1 MNIITSK
8 VNRKI
13 LAASLLGIGLAGI
26 PAQGMLASETLMKSV
41 QVQQQQQ
48 SIHISGVVSDSEGP
62 IIGASIVEKGVK
74 GNGTVSDMDGK
85 FNMSVKPGA
94 TLIVSYMGYKK
105 VEVKAVAGKEIQVNM
120 QQDSE
125 LLNEVVVV
133 GFGTQKKV
141 NLTGA
146 VDVIDS
152 KQMAERPV
160 SNAVQALQGAAPGLQ
175 ITQSSGSID
184 SRPSINVRGGT
195 TIGQGSSGDP
205 LVLIDGMEGDLN
217 SINPQDIESVSVLKD
232 AAASSIYG
240 SRAPFGVILVTT
252 KRGKEG
258 KATINYN
265 NSFRIGT
272 PNIKNHLMN
281 SVDFAS
287 WMNDAITNAGKSAYF
302 DTKEDG
308 TGRFDQIVAFH
319 NAKYVSPGVRQKEDG
334 TYIYEVRGYNNDT
347 DKTWW
352 GGYSNGI
359 ADTDWYDILYKDNNF
374 SQQHNLSASGGT
386 EKFRYY
392 LSGSYFDQNGLLKV
406 ADDNLQRYTG
416 TAKIESQLTN
426 WLRLHYTMRFTREE
440 TQQPQKGG
448 WYESVALR
456 GWPVLPAYD
465 WNGNHFYSDTSCMW
479 AWADGGENHNQSD
492 KIYHQL
498 GFEIEPIKNWKTSA
512 DFNYRIQ
519 NSRGHNWTLPLMA
532 YGKDGAPYYKDANT
546 SVAESN
552 YRENYLNFSAR
563 TEYDLTL
570 AQAHHFHALAGMQIE
585 NLKQDYFSASRVGMM
600 DLTKP
605 ELNLTNGLKDGVATT
620 PGVSGY
626 RNEWA
631 VVGFFGR
638 LNYDYKSRY
647 LFEANLRSDGSS
659 RFRKGN
665 RWKTF
670 PSFSLGWNIAEEKFM
685 EPSRNW
691 LDMLKL
697 RFSYGSLGNQNVTD
711 WYQTYL
717 TISPSAQGAPWL
729 QNGNKVA
736 TVGSPGIVSEALTW
750 ERVETYN
757 IGVDWAMLHNRLTGS
772 FNWYTRSTHDMVGN
786 GKTLPAILGTGV
798 PKTNNTDLQA
808 RGWELTLGWQDRLA
822 NGLSYGAKFSLYDSR
837 TKITKYKDNP
847 TNSIGGY
854 MEGRYTGEI
863 WGFETKGIAKT
874 DKEMQD
880 HLASLP
886 NGGQDAIGSSWTAG
900 DMMYKDI
907 NGDGKVSWG
916 SSTLADPGDRKVIGN
931 TTPRYQFGL
940 DMNASWKG
948 FDFRMFFQGVM
959 KRDYWQGSA
968 FMFGWTGDQWNCAG
982 LTQVQDYFRDEN
994 TWSVKQGTTDVNLD
1008 AYLPRPVNGSKNIQC
1023 QTKYLQDASYIRL
1036 KNITLGYTIPTVI
1049 TGKWGISNLRVYFS
1063 GENLWTGTSLNKQFD
1078 PETLSS
1084 SSGAAYPLSR
1094 TYSFGLSITF

>member
-1 MNIITSK
+1 MENLKLITSS
-8 VNRKI
+8 RRLMA
-13 LAASLLGIGLAGI
+13 LAALATGVALPPQSI
-26 PAQGMLASETLMKSV
+26 MAASTAQV
-41 QVQQQQQ
+41 VQQ
-48 SIHISGVVSDSEGP
+48 SGVVKGQVLDPSGEP
-62 IIGASIVEKGVK
+62 VIGATVKVK
-74 GNGTVSDMDGK
+74 GSKTGTVTDLDGN
-85 FNMSVKPGA
+85 FSLSAAPGA
-94 TLIVSYMGYKK
+94 MVEVSYIGYKTMT
-105 VEVKAVAGKEIQVNM
+105 VKAGNGP
-120 QQDSE
+120 
-125 LLNEVVVV
+125 LNVTLEDDNQALSEVVVV

-252 KRGKEG
+252 KKGKEG

-265 NSFRIGT
+265 NGFRIGT

-287 WMNDAITNAGKSAYF
+287 WMNDAMTNAGKSAYF

-319 NAKYVSPGVRQKEDG
+319 NAQYVSPGVRQKADG
-334 TYIYEVRGYNNDT
+334 SYIYEVRGYNNDT

-359 ADTDWYDILYKDNNF
+359 ADTDWYDILYKNNNF

-386 EKFRYY
+386 EKFKYY

-519 NSRGHNWTLPLMA
+519 NSRGHNWTLPLLA

-570 AQAHHFHALAGMQIE
+570 AKAHHFHVMAGMQVE
-585 NLKQDYFSASRVGMM
+585 NLKQDYLSASRVGMM

-605 ELNLTNGLKDGVATT
+605 EINLTNGLKDGVATT

-659 RFRKGN
+659 RFREGN

-717 TISPSAQGAPWL
+717 TISPSAQGGPWL

-736 TVGSPGIVSEALTW
+736 TVGSPGIVSENLTW

-786 GKTLPAILGTGV
+786 GKTLPAILGTSV

-863 WGFETKGIAKT
+863 WGFETVGIAKT

-880 HLASLP
+880 YLATLP

-940 DMNASWKG
+940 DMNAAWKG

-968 FMFGWTGDQWNCAG
+968 FMVGWTGDQWNCAG
-982 LTQVQDYFRDEN
+982 LTQVKDYFRDEN
-994 TWSVKQGTTDVNLD
+994 TWSVKQGTMDVNLD
-1008 AYLPRPVNGSKNIQC
+1008 AYLPRPVGGSKNIQC

-1049 TGKWGISNLRVYFS
+1049 TSKWGINNLRVYFS

-1078 PETLSS
+1078 PETLST

-1094 TYSFGLSITF
+1094 TYSFGLSVTF

>member
-1 MNIITSK
+1 MDLMTNK
-8 VNRKI
+8 MDRKMLFVSLFSVGLASFPSSGI
-13 LAASLLGIGLAGI
+13 LASRALLKG
-26 PAQGMLASETLMKSV
+26 AQVE
-41 QVQQQQQ
+41 QQQTIQV
-48 SIHISGVVSDSEGP
+48 SGVVSDSEGP
-62 IIGASIVEKGVK
+62 IIGASIIEKDSK
-74 GNGTVSDMDGK
+74 SNGTVSDMDGK
-85 FNMSVKPGA
+85 FTLSVKPGS
-94 TLIVSYMGYKK
+94 TIVISYMGYKK
-105 VEVKAVAGKEIQVNM
+105 VEVKAVAGKELQISM

-125 LLNEVVVV
+125 ALDEVVVV

-146 VDVIDS
+146 VDVIDH
-152 KQMAERPV
+152 KQLSERPV
-160 SNAVQALQGAAPGLQ
+160 SNAVQALQGAAPGLVISQ
-175 ITQSSGSID
+175 TSGSID

-195 TIGQGSSGDP
+195 TIGQGSSGEP

-217 SINPQDIESVSVLKD
+217 SINPQDIESISVLKD

-252 KRGKEG
+252 KKGKEG

-281 SVDFAS
+281 SVNFAS
-287 WMNDAITNAGKSAYF
+287 WVNDAVTNAGQSAYF
-302 DTKEDG
+302 ETKEDG
-308 TGRFDQIVAFH
+308 SGRFDQIVDFY
-319 NAKYVSPGVRQKEDG
+319 NAKYVSPGVRQKADG
-334 TYIYEVRGYNNDT
+334 TYIYEVRGYNNDSA
-347 DKTWW
+347 KTWW

-359 ADTDWYDILYKDNNF
+359 ADTDWYDILYKDHNF

-386 EKFRYY
+386 EKFKYY

-416 TAKIESQLTN
+416 TATIESQLTN
-426 WLRLHYTMRFTREE
+426 WLKLHYTMRFTREE
-440 TQQPQKGG
+440 TQKPQKGG
-448 WYESVALR
+448 WYESVAYR

-479 AWADGGENHNQSD
+479 AWAEGGENHNQSD

-519 NSRGHNWTLPLMA
+519 NSRGHNWTLPLLA
-532 YGKDGAPYYKDANT
+532 YGKDGAPYYKDSNS
-546 SVAESN
+546 SVQETN
-552 YRENYLNFSAR
+552 YRQNYLNFSAR

-570 AQAHHFHALAGMQIE
+570 AKAHHFHAMAGMQIE
-585 NLKQDYFSASRVGMM
+585 NLKEDYFDASRVGMM

-605 ELNLTNGLKDGVATT
+605 ELNLTNGLKDGVAAT
-620 PGVSGY
+620 PSVNGY
-626 RNEWA
+626 RKEWA

-647 LFEANLRSDGSS
+647 LVEANLRTDGSS
-659 RFRKGN
+659 RYRKGN

-685 EPSRNW
+685 EPTRNL

-717 TISPSAQGAPWL
+717 TISPSAQGGPWL

-736 TVGSPGIVSEALTW
+736 TVGSPGIVSESLTW
-750 ERVETYN
+750 ERVEIYN
-757 IGVDWAMLHNRLTGS
+757 IGIDWAMLNNRLTGS
-772 FNWYTRSTHDMVGN
+772 FNWYTRNTHDMVGN
-786 GKTLPAILGTGV
+786 GKTLPAILGTSAPV
-798 PKTNNTDLQA
+798 TNNTDLQA

-837 TKITKYKDNP
+837 TKITKYNDNP
-847 TNSIGGY
+847 TNSLDNYI
-854 MEGRYTGEI
+854 EGRYTGEI
-863 WGFETKGIAKT
+863 WGFVTKGIAKT
-874 DKEMQD
+874 KEEMD
-880 HLASLP
+880 NHLASLP
-886 NGGQDAIGSSWTAG
+886 NGGQNAIGSSWAAG
-900 DMMYKDI
+900 DMMYQDI

-931 TTPRYQFGL
+931 NTPRYQFGL
-940 DMNASWKG
+940 DMNAAWKG

-968 FMFGWTGDQWNCAG
+968 FLFGYNGDKWNCAG
-982 LTQVQDYFRDEN
+982 LTQVTDYFRDEN
-994 TWSVKQGTTDVNLD
+994 SWSVQQGSMDVNYD
-1008 AYLPRPVNGSKNIQC
+1008 SYLPRPIDGSSKNIQC
-1023 QTKYLQDASYIRL
+1023 QTKYLQNAAYIRL
-1036 KNITLGYTIPTVI
+1036 KNITLGYTIPSVI
-1049 TGKWGISNLRVYFS
+1049 TNKWGISNVRVYFS

-1078 PETLSS
+1078 PETISS
-1084 SSGAAYPLSR
+1084 NAGAAYPLSK
-1094 TYSFGLSITF
+1094 TYSFGLSVTF